1 MTDNI
6 TMLRNRVIP
15 IIQYYQGKTVKT
27 LQFDQIRMFSS
38 PVSAARIYNRQDVDE
53 LIFLDI
59 RAYVEGRKP
68 EFDLIGDIIDSC
80 FMPVTVGGGI
90 RSIQD
95 IRDLLSVG
103 ADKVVL
109 NSHALRDPE
118 IISDASARF
127 GAQCIVISIDVRR
140 DDDGSYR
147 IYGASGTEPYDID
160 VVSWAKKVEGLGA
173 GEILVTS
180 IERDGMLN
188 GLEIP
193 LVRQITRNVSLP
205 VIACGGLGKLEH
217 LTEGIIDGE
226 ASAVAAGS
234 LFLYTEVSPMAAK
247 SYMAEQGI
255 AMREQIL

>member
-1 MTDNI
+1 
-6 TMLRNRVIP
+6 MLCNRVIP
-15 IIQYYQGKTVKT
+15 VIQYYQGRTVKT
-27 LQFDQIRMFSS
+27 LQFDEIRMFSS

-80 FMPVTVGGGI
+80 FMPVSVGGGV
-90 RSIQD
+90 RSLQD

-109 NSHALRDPE
+109 NSFALKRPE
-118 IISDASARF
+118 IIAEASEKF
-127 GAQCIVISIDVRR
+127 GSQCIVVSIDAKRE
-140 DDDGSYR
+140 DDGTYR
-147 IYGASGTEPYDID
+147 IYGESGSKPYDIG
-160 VVSWAKKVEGLGA
+160 VVAWAQKVQQLGA
-173 GEILVTS
+173 GEILINS

-193 LVRQITRNVSLP
+193 LVRQVTGNVSLP
-205 VIACGGLGKLEH
+205 VIASGGIGKLEH
-217 LTEGIIDGE
+217 LVEGIHDGG

-247 SYMAEQGI
+247 SHMAQQGVL
-255 AMREQIL
+255 MREQLT